1 VTYTYEWESSPYD
14 TVQDQLVETPI
25 PLDGVI
31 SSSRRVGF
39 VTWKL
44 IPQRYEARTY
54 NLEEVQM
61 FTSKKDAKAWVLAMV
76 RLTN

>member
-14 TVQDQLVETPI
+14 TVQEQLVITANDEEST
-25 PLDGVI
+25 
-31 SSSRRVGF
+31 SSRRVGF

>member
-1 VTYTYEWESSPYD
+1 MTYTYEWESSPYD
-14 TVQDQLVETPI
+14 TVQEQLVITANDEEST
-25 PLDGVI
+25 
-31 SSSRRVGF
+31 SSRRVGF